1 MVYFVQKYGEAIM
14 GFPERLKRL
23 RQEKKLD
30 FAELAERIGIHSTQL
45 RRYEKG
51 ESQPTLEVLR
61 KLAVVLNVPGDELLF
76 DDDER
81 KPPEKLAI
89 QFEAIANFTPEEQ
102 KTLKEV
108 LEGLILK
115 HEAKR
120 WTVGT

>member
-1 MVYFVQKYGEAIM
+1 MQLFVPYYLKRCKHKISPWYILCKKYGEAIM

-76 DDDER
+76 DDEQLV
-81 KPPEKLAI
+81 LA
-89 QFEAIANFTPEEQ
+89 
-102 KTLKEV
+102 
-108 LEGLILK
+108 
-115 HEAKR
+115 
-120 WTVGT
+120 